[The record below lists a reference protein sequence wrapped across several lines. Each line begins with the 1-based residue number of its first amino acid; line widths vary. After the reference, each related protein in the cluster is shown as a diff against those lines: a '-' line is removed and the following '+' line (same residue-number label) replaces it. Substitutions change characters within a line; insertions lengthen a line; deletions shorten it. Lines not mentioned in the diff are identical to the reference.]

1 MASTFP
7 LELVTPE
14 RLLFSEEVEAIRA
27 PGVTGSFGILANHA
41 PLLTELATGLIKL
54 TLLNGSEAIIATS
67 GGFLEV
73 SHNKVTIL
81 ADSAQLSDEIDV
93 EKAKAAAERAR
104 KLLELPDDGSLEA
117 LPHLIDHVA
126 TLAERIEAAI
136 RASLL
141 QELEVFPALR
151 FGIGQRIA
159 HRRDDI
165 GLLRRRRRGLRGL
178 GA

>member
-54 TLLNGSEAIIATS
+54 TLLNGSEAFIATS

-104 KLLELPDDGSLEA
+104 KLLELPDDGSLDAEA
-117 LPHLIDHVA
+117 L
-126 TLAERIEAAI
+126 RK
-136 RASLL
+136 
-141 QELEVFPALR
+141 ELEHAQNLIKVA
-151 FGIGQRIA
+151 QMKS
-159 HRRDDI
+159 
-165 GLLRRRRRGLRGL
+165 
-178 GA
+178 